1 MAVIA
6 NKFKIESEI
15 GRGSYAV
22 VFSAKTIQPYPPLV
36 VGDFVAIKAIST
48 SRLSSK
54 QERTKLENEISLMKT
69 LDHPNI
75 MKLFGV
81 EKIGGPAQNF

>member
-54 QERTKLENEISLMKT
+54 QE
-69 LDHPNI
+69 
-75 MKLFGV
+75 
-81 EKIGGPAQNF
+81 